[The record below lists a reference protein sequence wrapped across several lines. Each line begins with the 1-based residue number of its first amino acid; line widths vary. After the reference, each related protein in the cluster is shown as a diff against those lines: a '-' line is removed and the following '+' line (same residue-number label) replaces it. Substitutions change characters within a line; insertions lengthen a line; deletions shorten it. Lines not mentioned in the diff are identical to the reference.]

1 MATLTTGTTS
11 DGKASCRLPYGTYT
25 IKETTAPDGY
35 NLDTEQRTFTLSEK
49 SDSIK
54 IKYDNAGNGKATLN
68 ETDTPVTGS
77 ISLQKK
83 GEYLTGHDGDVGFT
97 YEDDNINGAVYGLF
111 AKEDITKDD
120 GTVVWKDGNKES
132 MKRTT
137 SKDGPV
143 NFTRTGSDGKQYD

>member
-1 MATLTTGTTS
+1 M
-11 DGKASCRLPYGTYT
+11 
-25 IKETTAPDGY
+25 
-35 NLDTEQRTFTLSEK
+35 
-49 SDSIK
+49 
-54 IKYDNAGNGKATLN
+54 
-68 ETDTPVTGS
+68 GS

-120 GTVVWKDGNKES
+120 GTVVWKAGTKIDEK
-132 MKRTT
+132 TT

-143 NFTRTGSDGKQYD
+143 IFTRTGSDGKQTTNFYQGHYYVKELSIQTDIPLIKKNMKSISHGIRNQML